1 MKGFLYWKSISDHEW
16 LSDGGEVSKTT
27 SHTTICIF
35 FFFNIYLWLYWVFA
49 AAHSC
54 GEQGLSSLDVWAS
67 HCSGLSCCGA
77 RALGRGGFSSRGLK
91 VLEHRL
97 GSCTGLAA
105 LMHVRSSQIRD
116 RTCVFYISRQ
126 ILNHWATREAS
137 YGSDIT
143 YLTSFLHPRIKIFCG
158 CLIQGKIVKM
168 INSCT

>member
-1 MKGFLYWKSISDHEW
+1 MNDLVM
-16 LSDGGEVSKTT
+16 GERLVKQPLTPQYA
-27 SHTTICIF
+27 F

-126 ILNHWATREAS
+126 ILYH
-137 YGSDIT
+137 
-143 YLTSFLHPRIKIFCG
+143 
-158 CLIQGKIVKM
+158 
-168 INSCT
+168 

>member
-1 MKGFLYWKSISDHEW
+1 MAVLG
-16 LSDGGEVSKTT
+16 LS
-27 SHTTICIF
+27 
-35 FFFNIYLWLYWVFA
+35 

-77 RALGRGGFSSRGLK
+77 RALGCGDFSSRGLK

-116 RTCVFYISRQ
+116 RTCVFTLADRVF
-126 ILNHWATREAS
+126 TTE
-137 YGSDIT
+137 
-143 YLTSFLHPRIKIFCG
+143 PP
-158 CLIQGKIVKM
+158 GKPNMAVI
-168 INSCT
+168 